1 MCCYE
6 STFRAHTR
14 GNIDQF
20 AKNRTWVF
28 SNPEVL
34 EKTDSLYIDLSAKKS
49 SESREVSPGIVLDYD
64 DENLTWRII
73 YRIYTDA
80 ILILEVFEKKTNKT
94 PKSIIDICKQR
105 IRRYEAD
112 IKKREK

>member
-20 AKNRTWVF
+20 AKNRTWIF

-49 SESREVSPGIVLDYD
+49 SESREVSPGTVLDYD
-64 DENLTWRII
+64 DENNLGG
-73 YRIYTDA
+73 
-80 ILILEVFEKKTNKT
+80 
-94 PKSIIDICKQR
+94 IDIDNTC
-105 IRRYEAD
+105 ILLFAH
-112 IKKREK
+112 

>member
-6 STFRAHTR
+6 STFRTHTR

-20 AKNRTWVF
+20 AKIPHLGF

-49 SESREVSPGIVLDYD
+49 SESREVSLRIVLDDD
-64 DENLTWRII
+64 DENSL
-73 YRIYTDA
+73 
-80 ILILEVFEKKTNKT
+80 VG
-94 PKSIIDICKQR
+94 IDIDNTSNKLDLK
-105 IRRYEAD
+105 RRNGRYTSQGNRREAYS
-112 IKKREK
+112 IETTSYFYFSH